1 MQEKSFASAVYI
13 ARKSLRGIFGNVD
26 FIDLP
31 STMLFKKPKI
41 DIIKL
46 DDYLIYKYGYD
57 IEKHGSQ
64 SDFIKSK
71 FGIDAEKTVRNLL

>member
-1 MQEKSFASAVYI
+1 MSIGINIYNT
-13 ARKSLRGIFGNVD
+13 RKRLKTIFGNID
-26 FIDLP
+26 FLDLQL
-31 STMLFKKPKI
+31 TMIFKKPKI

-46 DDYLIYKYGYD
+46 DNYLIYEYGYD

-71 FGIDAEKTVRNLL
+71 FGIDVENFIKELL